1 MKKEETV
8 EVVNSEE
15 LDRLRE
21 EADMLRSENGELKRE
36 IEHIR
41 TDNSVLKETIVR
53 MQIKNVG
60 LME

>member
-1 MKKEETV
+1 MNNEETV

-36 IEHIR
+36 IENIR

-53 MQIKNVG
+53 MQIKSVG
-60 LME
+60 LMG